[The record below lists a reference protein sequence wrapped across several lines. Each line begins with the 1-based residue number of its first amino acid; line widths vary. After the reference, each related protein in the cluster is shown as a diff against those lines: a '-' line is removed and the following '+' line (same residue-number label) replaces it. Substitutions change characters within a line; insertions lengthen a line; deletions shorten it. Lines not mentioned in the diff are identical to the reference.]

1 MKEKSLDCVLPYQKH
16 FNSHCLMENID
27 VCRQFIRAIVLSL
40 QFFFTETNLDACATV
55 YRYLRACEIFFSD

>member
-40 QFFFTETNLDACATV
+40 QIFFTETNM
-55 YRYLRACEIFFSD
+55 RYSVFKGLRDIFF